1 MTLVKYANRVP
12 TMLKGHGMK
21 ELLTTEEMAS
31 YLRLRPETV
40 IRKAKKGELPAIKI
54 GRQFRFDKSQ
64 TDRWL
69 LQNLV
74 GRVPRVLVVDDEPLV
89 GKLFE
94 ETLREIGIGVTAT
107 SSSVEAV
114 GLVSGEHFDLA
125 FIDLKMP
132 VMDGNELFMR
142 IREIDERLPV
152 VIITGYPEGELL
164 DKVMQQGPFIVLK
177 KPFESSDILNVVGTV
192 LHDAVTKHMPKEY

>member
-1 MTLVKYANRVP
+1 V
-12 TMLKGHGMK
+12 LKKGGMK

-40 IRKAKKGELPAIKI
+40 IRKVKKGELPAIKI
-54 GRQFRFDKSQ
+54 GRQFRFDKNQ

-74 GRVPRVLVVDDEPLV
+74 GHVPHVLVVDDEPLI

-94 ETLREIGIGVTAT
+94 ETLREIGLEVTAT

-114 GLVSGEHFDLA
+114 GLVSGQHFDMA

-132 VMDGNELFMR
+132 VMDGSELFMR
-142 IREIDERLPV
+142 LREMDGRLPIAV
-152 VIITGYPEGELL
+152 ITGYAEGELME
-164 DKVMQQGPFIVLK
+164 KVMQQGPFIVLK
-177 KPFESSDILNVVGTV
+177 KPFEGNDILNAVGTV
-192 LHDAVTKHMPKEY
+192 LHDAVTKRIPQEY